1 MIVGSRSGLAGGGGF
16 DSRARYDPDTMSGQ
30 KEREIMDTVV
40 GKCSA
45 CARMVEPD
53 CGGLCDVCF
62 AGLPDGEWS
71 RPIPLPRQL
80 VDAGENRIV
89 ESGGWGWRFRLEPD
103 DCADINDFDCYGR
116 VAPVVLRYG
125 EQQER
130 PDGFDGFARIVD
142 GWRGER
148 FWWQPPAVLMGND
161 DAVRSLARLVSDIL
175 AYGFTMVRVERLRLD
190 DSDGYGNPIV
200 DDYDVLCGVEPFV
213 DDGYAADI
221 LSDLIAGL
229 GV

>member
-1 MIVGSRSGLAGGGGF
+1 
-16 DSRARYDPDTMSGQ
+16 
-30 KEREIMDTVV
+30 MDTVV

-45 CARMVEPD
+45 CARMVEPES
-53 CGGLCDVCF
+53 GGLCDVCF

-71 RPIPLPRQL
+71 RPIPLSQQL

-89 ESGGWGWRFRLEPD
+89 ESGGWRWRFRLEPD
-103 DCADINDFDCYGR
+103 DWAGVNDFDCYGR
-116 VAPVVLRYG
+116 VAPVITRYG

-142 GWRGER
+142 GWRGDR
-148 FWWQPPAVLMGND
+148 FWWQPPADLKGDD
-161 DAVRSLARLVSDIL
+161 DAIRRLTWMVSDIL
-175 AYGFTMVRVERLRLD
+175 AYGFTIVRLERLRLE

-200 DDYDVLCGVEPFV
+200 DDHALLAGVEPFV
-213 DDGYAADI
+213 SNDKVADI
-221 LSDLIAGL
+221 LADLIAGL

>member
-1 MIVGSRSGLAGGGGF
+1 
-16 DSRARYDPDTMSGQ
+16 
-30 KEREIMDTVV
+30 MDTVV
-40 GKCSA
+40 GSA
-45 CARMVEPD
+45 LARE
-53 CGGLCDVCF
+53 
-62 AGLPDGEWS
+62 
-71 RPIPLPRQL
+71 L

-103 DCADINDFDCYGR
+103 DVTDINDLDCYGR
-116 VAPVVLRYG
+116 VAPVVSRYG
-125 EQQER
+125 DQQER

-142 GWRGER
+142 GWRGDR
-148 FWWQPPAVLMGND
+148 FWWQPPVWLMGDD

-175 AYGFTMVRVERLRLD
+175 AYGFTLIRVERLRLE

-200 DDYDVLCGVEPFV
+200 DDADVLGGNEPFV

>member
-1 MIVGSRSGLAGGGGF
+1 ML
-16 DSRARYDPDTMSGQ
+16 GQ

-40 GKCSA
+40 GSA
-45 CARMVEPD
+45 LARE
-53 CGGLCDVCF
+53 
-62 AGLPDGEWS
+62 
-71 RPIPLPRQL
+71 L

-116 VAPVVLRYG
+116 VAPVTNRYG
-125 EQQER
+125 TQQER

-142 GWRGER
+142 GWRGDR
-148 FWWQPPAVLMGND
+148 FWWQPPADLMGDD
-161 DAVRSLARLVSDIL
+161 DAVRRLARLVSDIL
-175 AYGFTMVRVERLRLD
+175 AYGFTMVRVERLRLE
-190 DSDGYGNPIV
+190 DSDGYGRPIV
-200 DDYDVLCGVEPFV
+200 DDYDVLGGVEPFV
-213 DDGYAADI
+213 DDAYAADI